1 MILFHIWVVIYP
13 AEAQISHKRTP
24 NILCYAYDKDLIQ
37 VYDFYCAR
45 YENIRFKDFLDLG
58 ISEIQMKIASVP
70 ENEPLFNILKSRV
83 INPAKIKNKDERH
96 HWIKLKEENK
106 IPDIYIPNEELD
118 MNLNNK
124 LGGLKDGKRFM

>member
-1 MILFHIWVVIYP
+1 
-13 AEAQISHKRTP
+13 
-24 NILCYAYDKDLIQ
+24 
-37 VYDFYCAR
+37 
-45 YENIRFKDFLDLG
+45 
-58 ISEIQMKIASVP
+58 MKIASVP

-83 INPAKIKNKDERH
+83 INTAKIKNKEERH

-118 MNLNNK
+118 MNLNSK